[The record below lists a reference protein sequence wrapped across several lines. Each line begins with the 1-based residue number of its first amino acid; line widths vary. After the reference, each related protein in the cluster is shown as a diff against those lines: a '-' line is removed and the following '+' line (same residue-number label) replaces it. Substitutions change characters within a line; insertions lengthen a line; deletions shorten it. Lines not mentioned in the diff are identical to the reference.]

1 MTTHVGQPVRRVD
14 ALEKVTGAAVYG
26 VDIQLPGMLFGATL
40 RSPYPHAR
48 IVSVDT
54 AVAADAPGVEA
65 VVTGREFPYL
75 FGSAIKDQPFLAIDR
90 VRYVGEPVV
99 AIAAQTEAKAQ
110 EAVGLVRVE
119 YEELPAVLDPM
130 QALEDGAPLV
140 HPNMHTYDRGPHEI
154 VPNTNINTLWTFER
168 GDVEAGFAAAD
179 LVLEHEFTAHALSH
193 ATLEPHVAVARYE
206 AATGAYVM
214 WVSTDR
220 PFQLRGELTSAL
232 GLSSDQMRLIVA
244 NVGGSFGGKNTLIA
258 ESIAVALAR
267 HSGGRPVRVEFTREE
282 DLTATQTRV
291 PAIMKLKT
299 GVTKDGLLTA
309 RRAEIVWDSGAYTS
323 NTVGVA
329 IRGSST
335 IFGPYRIPD
344 LALVARQVYTNRA
357 ISGSYRGYGTTQ
369 VTWACESQM
378 DMIAARLGIDPVA
391 FRIRNGYEEG
401 DSYINEQIL
410 HGVGLRESLERT
422 SAEIGWGEVDREP
435 APHLRRGKGIAT
447 MIKPTATPTSSN
459 CVIKVEHDGRVSVLV
474 AAPEIGSGQATVLA
488 QMAADAVGVPIDSV
502 VIPPT
507 DTAYS
512 PFNGPVASSRTT
524 YHVGNAIRAAAAE
537 VREKILATAVEVLG
551 LDPENLELIAGE
563 IVAHGE
569 PVTTIADLLGGF
581 GFEGYSVTAEARFTT
596 RGSPLLKAPPPYDW
610 MSSIFWMFAT
620 HAVEIE
626 VDIETGVVRVVKVAA
641 AQDVGRAINPMTCE
655 QQIEGG
661 VVMGISNALFE
672 EFKGSGGR
680 IENSSF
686 ADYKLATMSDLPEIV
701 PIIVESAHSEAPFGA
716 KGVGEPAAAATPPAI
731 ANALYD
737 AIGIRITDLPLS
749 AERVREAIANA
760 VASEGGWRE

>member
-291 PAIMKLKT
+291 PAIMRIKT
-299 GVTKDGLLTA
+299 GVTEDGLLTA

-329 IRGSST
+329 IIVLRW
-335 IFGPYRIPD
+335 IIIP
-344 LALVARQVYTNRA
+344 
-357 ISGSYRGYGTTQ
+357 
-369 VTWACESQM
+369 
-378 DMIAARLGIDPVA
+378 
-391 FRIRNGYEEG
+391 
-401 DSYINEQIL
+401 
-410 HGVGLRESLERT
+410 GVSLRFQR
-422 SAEIGWGEVDREP
+422 
-435 APHLRRGKGIAT
+435 
-447 MIKPTATPTSSN
+447 
-459 CVIKVEHDGRVSVLV
+459 
-474 AAPEIGSGQATVLA
+474 
-488 QMAADAVGVPIDSV
+488 
-502 VIPPT
+502 
-507 DTAYS
+507 
-512 PFNGPVASSRTT
+512 
-524 YHVGNAIRAAAAE
+524 
-537 VREKILATAVEVLG
+537 
-551 LDPENLELIAGE
+551 
-563 IVAHGE
+563 
-569 PVTTIADLLGGF
+569 
-581 GFEGYSVTAEARFTT
+581 
-596 RGSPLLKAPPPYDW
+596 
-610 MSSIFWMFAT
+610 
-620 HAVEIE
+620 
-626 VDIETGVVRVVKVAA
+626 
-641 AQDVGRAINPMTCE
+641 
-655 QQIEGG
+655 
-661 VVMGISNALFE
+661 
-672 EFKGSGGR
+672 
-680 IENSSF
+680 
-686 ADYKLATMSDLPEIV
+686 IV
-701 PIIVESAHSEAPFGA
+701 P
-716 KGVGEPAAAATPPAI
+716 
-731 ANALYD
+731 L
-737 AIGIRITDLPLS
+737 
-749 AERVREAIANA
+749 
-760 VASEGGWRE
+760 

>member
-1 MTTHVGQPVRRVD
+1 MAVHVGQPVTRVD
-14 ALEKVTGAAVYG
+14 AREKVTGAAVYG
-26 VDIQLPGMLFGATL
+26 VDVQLPGMLHGAVF
-40 RSPYPHAR
+40 RSRHPHAR
-48 IVSVDT
+48 IIAIDT
-54 AVAADAPGVEA
+54 AAAADSPGVEA
-65 VVTGREFPYL
+65 VVTGRDFPYV

-90 VRYVGEPVV
+90 VRYIGEPVV
-99 AIAAQTEAKAQ
+99 AIAARTEAEAQ
-110 EAVGLVRVE
+110 EAADLVRVD
-119 YEELPAVLDPM
+119 YEELPAVLE
-130 QALEDGAPLV
+130 ALEALRDDAPLV
-140 HPNMHTYDRGPHEI
+140 HPDMHTYDRGPHEI

-179 LVLEHEFTAHALSH
+179 LVVEDEFTAHALSH
-193 ATLEPHVAVARYE
+193 AALEPHVAVARYE
-206 AATGAYVM
+206 AATGAYTM

-220 PFQLRGELTSAL
+220 PFQLRGELTAAL
-232 GLSSDQMRLIVA
+232 GLSSDKMRLIVA

-267 HSGGRPVRVEFTREE
+267 HAGGRPVRVEFTREE
-282 DLTATQTRV
+282 DLIATQTRV

-299 GVTKDGLLTA
+299 GVTTEGLLTA
-309 RRAEIVWDSGAYTS
+309 RSAEILWDSGAYTS

-344 LALVARQVYTNRA
+344 LALTARQVYTNRA
-357 ISGSYRGYGTTQ
+357 ITGSYRGYGTTQ
-369 VTWACESQM
+369 VTWACESQV
-378 DMIAARLGIDPVA
+378 DMIAARLRIDPVA

-401 DSYINEQIL
+401 DSYVNEQIM
-410 HGVGLRESLERT
+410 HGVGLLETLERT
-422 SAEIGWGEVDREP
+422 SAEIGWGNVDRQP

-459 CVIKVEHDGRVSVLV
+459 CVIKVEHDGRVSVMV

-488 QMAADAVGVPIDSV
+488 QMAADAVGVPIGSI

-507 DTAYS
+507 DTAFS

-524 YHVGNAIRAAAAE
+524 YHVGNAIRTAGAE
-537 VREKILATAVEVLG
+537 VRQKILATAAEEMG
-551 LDPENLELIAGE
+551 IDPETLELVDGNILAAGE
-563 IVAHGE
+563 PI
-569 PVTTIADLLGGF
+569 TSISKLLGGF
-581 GFEGYSVTAEARFTT
+581 GFEGHSVTAEARFTT

-626 VDIETGVVRVVKVAA
+626 VDIETGVVRVVRVAA
-641 AQDVGRAINPMTCE
+641 AQDVGRAINPMMCE

-661 VVMGISNALFE
+661 VVMGVSNALFE

-686 ADYKLATMSDLPEIV
+686 ADYKLAALPDLPEIV
-701 PIIVESAHSEAPFGA
+701 PLIVESEHSEAPFGA
-716 KGVGEPAAAATPPAI
+716 KGIGEPAAAATPPAI
-731 ANALYD
+731 ANALFD
-737 AIGIRITDLPLS
+737 AVGIRITDLPLS
-749 AERVREAIANA
+749 AERVLQAIAA
-760 VASEGGWRE
+760 VAAEDGS